1 MLCVV
6 CGADVV
12 ARFCQPVG
20 RPFGTNRLTN
30 SHRYYDSQILIHSD
44 TRGAALTHDNWLFIS
59 LIESKTIQHGELV
72 SARFPNACQIII
84 LDSVRLSYAYVCV
97 VVLQRGSLQPALSQ
111 SLSRN
116 SSRVSCILYL
126 VSCILYLEAECEAD
140 AGAAAHRSVS
150 HASLWQVF
158 TYTLCICV

>member
-59 LIESKTIQHGELV
+59 LIESKTI
-72 SARFPNACQIII
+72 
-84 LDSVRLSYAYVCV
+84 
-97 VVLQRGSLQPALSQ
+97 
-111 SLSRN
+111 
-116 SSRVSCILYL
+116 
-126 VSCILYLEAECEAD
+126 
-140 AGAAAHRSVS
+140 
-150 HASLWQVF
+150 
-158 TYTLCICV
+158 